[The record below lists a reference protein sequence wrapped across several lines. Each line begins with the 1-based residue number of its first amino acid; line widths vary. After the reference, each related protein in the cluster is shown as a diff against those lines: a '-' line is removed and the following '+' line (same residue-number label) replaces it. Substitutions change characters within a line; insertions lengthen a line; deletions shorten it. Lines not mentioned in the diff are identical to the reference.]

1 MLDLFHV
8 EGFMD
13 LLTDPS
19 MEKIK
24 MEDMNRRAI
33 EVISKA
39 KKQEPKKGKSKCKE
53 CGYRIRGL
61 MVNHIDGDHHKQGR
75 K

>member
-1 MLDLFHV
+1 
-8 EGFMD
+8 
-13 LLTDPS
+13 
-19 MEKIK
+19 

-61 MVNHIDGDHHKQGR
+61 MVNHIGGDHHKQGR